1 MKEIII
7 TRKFVYNGITLPD
20 PSSGLKPEAVREF
33 YATQYPELNNAVVE
47 GPVTKNNVSTY
58 TFQRAAGAKGKGI
71 QESPIRDRVVC
82 IANGEANAQTAHLVN
97 AELLQKMGP
106 AYRAL
111 SQVTASR
118 RVGRP
123 LQLPSQA
130 FGVWG

>member
-1 MKEIII
+1 MQEIAI

-71 QESPIRDRVVC
+71 QKSPIREKVVG
-82 IANGEANAQTAHLVN
+82 IANGDTDPQAMHLVD

-106 AYRAL
+106 AFRAL
-111 SQVTASR
+111 SQVTESR

-123 LQLPSQA
+123 LQLPSEA